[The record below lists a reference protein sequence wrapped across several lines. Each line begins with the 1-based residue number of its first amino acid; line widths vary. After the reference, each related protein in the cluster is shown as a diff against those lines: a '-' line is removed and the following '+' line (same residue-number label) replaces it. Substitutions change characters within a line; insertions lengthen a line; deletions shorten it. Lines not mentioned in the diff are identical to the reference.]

1 MTFRGTAGIGL
12 CAFLLSTVLSAG
24 DPARGYNFLVSKAY
38 LSPDFDDQTFNEV
51 WNAWPESLRSRAE
64 QASPVERRH
73 MAFSRY
79 GLTPRPDE
87 SVNSEGLPLPLQYVV
102 NAQGQW
108 TMNCFS
114 CHGGKVAGKV
124 VPGAPNSLYALQTL
138 SEEMRSAKLELQK
151 PLTRMEV
158 ASSVIPLGTTRGTT
172 NAVMFGVL
180 LMSQRDAQLNV
191 TPNLALPQLPHHD
204 MDPPAWW
211 LFKRK
216 SHIYADGYAQ
226 RGHRALMQF
235 LLIRQN
241 GPDRFKEWEPDF
253 QDIAAYLESL
263 EPPRYPFAI
272 DTALAQSGAQVFS
285 RHCAE
290 CHGEGGRTGDYPN
303 RIVPI
308 ETVGTDRARLNAL
321 NAQARR
327 VYGESWFGQFGTEET
342 RDDPCGYLAPPL
354 DGIWA
359 TAPYFHNGS
368 VPTLWHVL
376 HPSERPLVW
385 RRSSEDGYDRA
396 RGGLVI
402 DELRQVP
409 AGVRDLRERRE
420 YFDTRQFG
428 KSAGGHLFPDQ
439 LTDDEKQAVLE
450 YLKTL

>member
-1 MTFRGTAGIGL
+1 MTFRWTAGIGL
-12 CAFLLSTVLSAG
+12 FAFLLSSALSAG
-24 DPARGYNFLVSKAY
+24 DPARGYDFLMHKAY
-38 LSPDFDDQTFNEV
+38 LSPDFDDQTFNNV
-51 WNAWPESLRSRAE
+51 WTVWPEPLRNRAE
-64 QASPVERRH
+64 QASPAERRH

-79 GLTPRPDE
+79 GLTPRPDDT
-87 SVNSEGLPLPLQYVV
+87 VNAEGLPLPLQYVV
-102 NAQGQW
+102 NAQGEW

-114 CHGGKVAGKV
+114 CHGGNVAGKV
-124 VPGAPNSLYALQTL
+124 IPGAPNSLYALQTL
-138 SEEMRSAKLELQK
+138 SEEMRSAKLEMQK

-226 RGHRALMQF
+226 RSHRALMQF
-235 LLIRQN
+235 LLVRQN

-272 DTALAQSGAQVFS
+272 DTVLAQRGGQVFS
-285 RHCAE
+285 RRCAE

-303 RIVPI
+303 LIVPI

-321 NAQARR
+321 NVQARQL
-327 VYGESWFGQFGTEET
+327 YGDSWFGQFGAEET
-342 RDDPCGYLAPPL
+342 RHDPGGYLAPPL

-376 HPSERPLVW
+376 HPDERPLVW
-385 RRSSEDGYDRA
+385 RRSSDDGYDQA

-409 AGVRDLRERRE
+409 AGVRDLSERRE

-428 KSAGGHLFPDQ
+428 KSAGGHLFPNQ